1 VVDDY
6 KPWRVA
12 ASRILGATADFQVV
26 GEASDGVEAIEQA
39 ATLHPDIVLLDIGM
53 PRLNGLEAARTIRQ
67 ASPESKIIFL
77 TGQDD
82 EELKSAALDTGAD
95 EYLVKSRTTQLS
107 LEAAI
112 RRARRESTSLLRPA
126 ADFSSP

>member
-53 PRLNGLEAARTIRQ
+53 PRLNGLEAAKAIKQ

-82 EELKSAALDTGAD
+82 EDLMSAALATGA
-95 EYLVKSRTTQLS
+95 EAYLVKSRATQLS

-112 RRARRESTSLLRPA
+112 RRAREESASSFYPA
-126 ADFSSP
+126 ASMSSP